1 MRHVLVATEERH
13 SLADELRGAAA
24 PSSVFTSSHGV
35 EETLER
41 LSRSARVDAVVTD
54 DPGILMEIYH
64 EVPGGIPVYLAR
76 PDEDVA
82 SILAGLDGLSAA

>member
-1 MRHVLVATEERH
+1 MRHVLVATLERH
-13 SLADELRGAAA
+13 DLVDGLRAAA
-24 PSSVFTSSHGV
+24 PASTVFVSTRGV

-41 LSRSARVDAVVTD
+41 LFKSARVDLVVTD

-64 EVPGGIPVYLAR
+64 DVPGGLPVYLAR
-76 PDEDVA
+76 PDEDVV